1 MDDQAADE
9 SDRRDEAVLVT
20 RPLPPVPGLPELVA
34 QGVQV
39 GFGVTAVVLEI
50 VLRSIGWSA
59 GSRPTGASTV
69 TVTGTGESA
78 TVQPPVTD
86 VALGLAWTVSGWA
99 GRAAAATASLA
110 TPVIEVLATPP
121 LVPRPL
127 QPATWAAGLAAT
139 WEQQRP
145 DAVVALDNAVS
156 AAVPLSTQAVLERI
170 DLDAVVRAVL
180 QRLDLQLVVTDALR
194 ELDLDAVVADA
205 LGQLDLPAVVDAAVQ
220 RIDLTQVV
228 IDNVDL
234 GPVVTAALDQIDLDE
249 IVMDRVDVLG
259 LADYVVQGI
268 DLPEIIRMSTG
279 SVASEA
285 VRTVRLQ
292 GVDADRAVAVLVD
305 KFMLRR
311 RARATDAPGEPQSL
325 SDQS

>member
-1 MDDQAADE
+1 M
-9 SDRRDEAVLVT
+9 
-20 RPLPPVPGLPELVA
+20 VA

-39 GFGVTAVVLEI
+39 GCGVTAVVLEI
-50 VLRSIGWSA
+50 VVRSIGWSA
-59 GSRPTGASTV
+59 GSRPTGVSTS
-69 TVTGTGESA
+69 TGSGA
-78 TVQPPVTD
+78 TAAPPATD

-99 GRAAAATASLA
+99 GRAVVATTSVAA
-110 TPVIEVLATPP
+110 PIVGVLAAPP
-121 LVPRPL
+121 RVPPAL
-127 QPATWAAGLAAT
+127 QPATWARGLAAT
-139 WEQQRP
+139 WQQQRP
-145 DAVVALDNAVS
+145 EAGVALDNAVS
-156 AAVPLSTQAVLERI
+156 AAVPLSTQAVLDRI

-180 QRLDLQLVVTDALR
+180 QRLDLQALITEALR
-194 ELDLDAVVADA
+194 EVDLDAVVAEA
-205 LGQLDLPAVVDAAVQ
+205 LTQLDLPAVVDTAVQ
-220 RIDLTQVV
+220 QIDLTQVV

-268 DLPEIIRMSTG
+268 DLPGIIRMSTG

-292 GVDADRAVAVLVD
+292 GVDADRAVAGLVD

-311 RARATDAPGEPQSL
+311 RARATDAPGEPESL
-325 SDQS
+325 ADQS

>member
-1 MDDQAADE
+1 MDDQPADE
-9 SDRRDEAVLVT
+9 SAHRDEAVLVT
-20 RPLPPVPGLPELVA
+20 RPLPPVPGLPDLVA
-34 QGVQV
+34 HGVQV

-50 VLRSIGWSA
+50 VVRSIGWSA
-59 GSRPTGASTV
+59 GSRAAGVRPAASA
-69 TVTGTGESA
+69 GESE
-78 TVQPPVTD
+78 PPATD
-86 VALGLAWTVSGWA
+86 VVLGLAWTVSGWA
-99 GRAAAATASLA
+99 GRAVAATASLA

-127 QPATWAAGLAAT
+127 QPATWAAGLAGT

-145 DAVVALDNAVS
+145 AAVVALDNAVS
-156 AAVPLSTQAVLERI
+156 AAVPLSTQAVLDRI
-170 DLDAVVRAVL
+170 DLDAVVGAVL
-180 QRLDLQLVVTDALR
+180 QRLDLQAIITAALS

-205 LGQLDLPAVVDAAVQ
+205 LTHLDLPAVVDAAVQ

-292 GVDADRAVAVLVD
+292 GVDADRAVAGLVD